1 MFEQIY
7 DWIRSISV
15 YLILTA
21 AVMHA
26 VPGKDYVKY
35 IRFFS
40 GLVLILLLASPILRV
55 AGVKE
60 RFTDIYRSAEY
71 ETERGEIEKAAEIYE
86 TTDLADLWKSEVK
99 GKDSTG
105 DEIRVEE
112 IEIGE

>member
-7 DWIRSISV
+7 GWIRSISV
-15 YLILTA
+15 YLILSA

-26 VPGKDYVKY
+26 VPGKDYAKY

-55 AGVKE
+55 AGMKE
-60 RFTDIYRSAEY
+60 RFTDIYRTAEY
-71 ETERGEIEKAAEIYE
+71 EMERAEIEKAGEIYE
-86 TTDLADLWKSEVK
+86 NAGLGDLWESPAEDNKED
-99 GKDSTG
+99 G
-105 DEIRVEE
+105 IRVEE